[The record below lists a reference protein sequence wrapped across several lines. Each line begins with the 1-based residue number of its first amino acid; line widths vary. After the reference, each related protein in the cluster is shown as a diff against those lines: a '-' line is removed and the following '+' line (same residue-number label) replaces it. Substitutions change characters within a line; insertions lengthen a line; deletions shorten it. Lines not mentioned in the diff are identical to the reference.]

1 MGDQEIY
8 KYLIALPTGAESLAF
23 HAEPPALH
31 DDGKGG
37 AKPWPAKKKALL
49 ILRARPKAEAAGKAG
64 ALETAEQVEK
74 EVVFMELDRRI
85 LGGLHL
91 VCNEVFMPVLGN
103 PLNMIGWS
111 DLVSKD
117 LMDKFHVFLAYT
129 CVTLG
134 HASGRTVLP
143 PPPTDVTSSEKT
155 SSKDKSQLLEQ
166 AVVHWTKQIKTV
178 LRLDPETALKNGN
191 DPDPL
196 AEVEFWKGKSRNL
209 DAICEQL
216 ASERIKKV
224 LKFLEQNKSTYTGP
238 FSKLQKE
245 VQTASSEAREN
256 STYLQ
261 TLEGLFGELC
271 DLSSAAPVQ
280 EVADL
285 FVPIMHTILLIWTYS
300 QHYNTPSRLVVLVRE
315 ICNAIIARCRN
326 HITGEE
332 IFEAINAAEPMS
344 AHSKLTVALDV
355 CSRFKEAYFEYKAKA
370 KNQWKITTNALF
382 VRLDA
387 FSERCQDIMHLTST
401 IIQFNKLQKIEI
413 GNTKGKT
420 LTATVASIYEQ
431 FDAAVKEFTTVQYD
445 IMDIEQ
451 RQFDD
456 DFYKFRQR
464 IKELERRLASIL
476 TQGFDDCDT
485 IIGKFKLLDS
495 FEGLLNR
502 PIIQDELEK
511 KHITLLELYK
521 QDLKTVGAIFMEG
534 RALVDRADE
543 RAPIPSNLP
552 PIAGAL
558 NWTAG
563 LLERIKEPMD
573 KLTLLSQSIQDREE
587 YKDVQKLY
595 ASLCKNLREYNDLK
609 IKQWEQGVEEHT
621 EDQLNKFLLYR
632 EETPAAEE
640 GFVRVN
646 FDPVLV
652 RLLREVKYLLL
663 LDIEVPERAS
673 LLYKKV
679 DVYRTQTGNLEIIV
693 TMYNEILA
701 TLLPVE
707 KPLLA
712 DRIERMNKAL
722 QPGIGELKWNSQN
735 IDPFINQA
743 MAIVTDVDELV
754 KKMKDNV
761 KKMQE
766 LMSKWEKPLFDRKMK
781 PLAPEDLEQT
791 HQSLVMPRLEE
802 IRNHGKEIHKLM
814 KDTADNIKPDKKSQT
829 WLSYVD
835 YVNGLV
841 IEGITTGIHASMAY
855 LADQISIPFNRHHGC
870 PPMFDVKVDLR
881 DREVVFDPS
890 VQSNARG
897 SGIRDILQKII
908 DDFISL
914 AIQMPRLDT
923 NSGDYLVEI
932 KDQFQLFGAMQV
944 LSDHFQDIEVATA
957 EFLRQYQGKEF
968 LWKETLAESFQAFLD
983 TGVDPR
989 EQEHKKVNDDG
1000 EEEEDETFRWM
1011 AEKILVGVQTKR
1023 PGLDAFDE
1031 KITQL
1036 TEVRAEIAEAALKP
1050 SVDIGWLRV
1059 NATPLIKELEKTA
1072 GQWIAAYTGFLLDN
1086 TTREI
1091 ANIEAFISEVGTGTL
1106 DPPKAAE
1113 KKADKE
1119 RLMRVMAHLRDVKM
1133 IKDRTLEEIEPMKQA
1148 VMLLKK
1154 HQQSMP
1160 KDAKMMEEDFLVK
1173 LEHAKTAL
1181 VEVSERALGP
1191 TKEAIL
1197 PLQTAEAKD
1206 IKARLQGFVNKVGEY
1221 RQEF

>member
-1 MGDQEIY
+1 
-8 KYLIALPTGAESLAF
+8 
-23 HAEPPALH
+23 
-31 DDGKGG
+31 
-37 AKPWPAKKKALL
+37 
-49 ILRARPKAEAAGKAG
+49 
-64 ALETAEQVEK
+64 
-74 EVVFMELDRRI
+74 
-85 LGGLHL
+85 
-91 VCNEVFMPVLGN
+91 
-103 PLNMIGWS
+103 
-111 DLVSKD
+111 
-117 LMDKFHVFLAYT
+117 
-129 CVTLG
+129 
-134 HASGRTVLP
+134 
-143 PPPTDVTSSEKT
+143 
-155 SSKDKSQLLEQ
+155 
-166 AVVHWTKQIKTV
+166 
-178 LRLDPETALKNGN
+178 
-191 DPDPL
+191 
-196 AEVEFWKGKSRNL
+196 
-209 DAICEQL
+209 
-216 ASERIKKV
+216 
-224 LKFLEQNKSTYTGP
+224 
-238 FSKLQKE
+238 
-245 VQTASSEAREN
+245 
-256 STYLQ
+256 
-261 TLEGLFGELC
+261 
-271 DLSSAAPVQ
+271 
-280 EVADL
+280 
-285 FVPIMHTILLIWTYS
+285 
-300 QHYNTPSRLVVLVRE
+300 
-315 ICNAIIARCRN
+315 
-326 HITGEE
+326 
-332 IFEAINAAEPMS
+332 
-344 AHSKLTVALDV
+344 
-355 CSRFKEAYFEYKAKA
+355 
-370 KNQWKITTNALF
+370 
-382 VRLDA
+382 
-387 FSERCQDIMHLTST
+387 
-401 IIQFNKLQKIEI
+401 
-413 GNTKGKT
+413 
-420 LTATVASIYEQ
+420 
-431 FDAAVKEFTTVQYD
+431 
-445 IMDIEQ
+445 
-451 RQFDD
+451 
-456 DFYKFRQR
+456 
-464 IKELERRLASIL
+464 
-476 TQGFDDCDT
+476 
-485 IIGKFKLLDS
+485 
-495 FEGLLNR
+495 
-502 PIIQDELEK
+502 
-511 KHITLLELYK
+511 
-521 QDLKTVGAIFMEG
+521 
-534 RALVDRADE
+534 
-543 RAPIPSNLP
+543 
-552 PIAGAL
+552 
-558 NWTAG
+558 
-563 LLERIKEPMD
+563 
-573 KLTLLSQSIQDREE
+573 
-587 YKDVQKLY
+587 
-595 ASLCKNLREYNDLK
+595 
-609 IKQWEQGVEEHT
+609 
-621 EDQLNKFLLYR
+621 
-632 EETPAAEE
+632 
-640 GFVRVN
+640 
-646 FDPVLV
+646 
-652 RLLREVKYLLL
+652 
-663 LDIEVPERAS
+663 
-673 LLYKKV
+673 
-679 DVYRTQTGNLEIIV
+679 V